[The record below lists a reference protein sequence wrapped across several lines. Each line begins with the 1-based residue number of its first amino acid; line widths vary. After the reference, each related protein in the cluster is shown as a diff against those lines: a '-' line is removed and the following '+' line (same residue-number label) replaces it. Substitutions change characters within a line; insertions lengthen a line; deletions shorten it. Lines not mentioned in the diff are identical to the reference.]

1 MLPPRD
7 AGYLLDIL
15 NAARAAHTYL
25 NGCTFD
31 AFLEDPQ
38 RQDAIIRRLEIIGE
52 AARRVSLETRSSLLS
67 LPWEQMIGIRNV
79 LIHDYDNV
87 DLDIVW
93 DTVSKDLPGL
103 IQELEKVVPPPQ
115 KNV

>member
-15 NAARAAHTYL
+15 NAARAAQNYIQ
-25 NGCTFD
+25 NCSFGV
-31 AFLEDPQ
+31 FLEDPQ
-38 RQDAIIRRLEIIGE
+38 RQDAVIRRLEIIGE
-52 AARRVSLETRSSLLS
+52 AAKRVSPQTKKTYHSF
-67 LPWEQMIGIRNV
+67 PWEQMVGIRNV

-93 DTVSKDLPGL
+93 DTVTKDPPALV
-103 IQELEKVVPPPQ
+103 QELEEIVPPFE
-115 KNV
+115 K